1 MKQLLMALGLAL
13 AIPMTAQAQT
23 QDEVGAAEQGQAGP
37 LTLGEWSKL
46 SRSERQ
52 ALVLASIESL
62 FLAMADHPAHSEL
75 MDEQC
80 LSGITPKHVER
91 VMREVA
97 SEKPDLPFVD
107 TFLALTQ
114 CYGRAAE

>member
-1 MKQLLMALGLAL
+1 MKQVLMALGLVL
-13 AIPMTAQAQT
+13 AIPQAAQAQT
-23 QDEVGAAEQGQAGP
+23 QDAASAAEREQVGP

-46 SRSERQ
+46 SRNERQ

-97 SEKPDLPFVD
+97 NEKPDLPFVD

-114 CYGRAAE
+114 CYGSAAK